1 MDSCVIQGIAEMTST
16 RQSSKLFTMV
26 VLARMDSATFQSS
39 DVIMHTTKRAKEKVP
54 RVLYAKHAKQ
64 ITPNADVRVLN
75 LGSHMQTLKVA
86 CAQTR
91 YVCEHDKLPAMKSDA
106 SASDLSEVLSDIG
119 KLDVDS
125 ISTTRVID
133 EAS

>member
-1 MDSCVIQGIAEMTST
+1 MNI
-16 RQSSKLFTMV
+16 
-26 VLARMDSATFQSS
+26 ATFQSS
-39 DVIMHTTKRAKEKVP
+39 DVIVNATKRAKEKVP

-75 LGSHMQTLKVA
+75 LNSHMQTLKVA
-86 CAQTR
+86 CTQTS
-91 YVCEHDKLPAMKSDA
+91 YVFEHGKLPAMGSDA
-106 SASDLSEVLSDIG
+106 SASDLSEMFGDIG

-125 ISTTRVID
+125 IGTTRVID